1 MVKKFKLFDIES
13 LKILHSRVFFSIL
26 IFIFV
31 YFVSIYRISEIMLFS
46 DEIKIKNQVNAKK
59 IRGNIFDTKGR
70 LLATTIKSKSL
81 SINPSFVKNKK
92 KLAEKLSNILDLDL
106 VNLETK
112 LTSNKKFI
120 WIKRNISPIEYQSII
135 NLGEINIK
143 THNEIKRIYPYKNAS
158 SHIVGHVDIDQLG
171 QSGIERFYNDK
182 LDKSENI
189 FLTLD
194 IDLQQMVRKNL
205 SDTIKRYKADSGL
218 AVIMNIKNGNILS
231 SVSLPDYNPEKISI
245 YEEKNKINRV
255 IQSNYEMGS
264 TFKPITAIMAYDLD
278 IIKPNMIFDVTKKYK
293 GIGDHNH
300 FKEDGMYN
308 VEKIIVESSNIG
320 TAQIATLTGK
330 NNQNNFFQKLGFNNK
345 INLQIK
351 ETAKPLGNKN
361 NWGSLETATIGFGH
375 GFSITPLHLIKAYA
389 TLSNNGNE
397 VHPTLIFDKKNKIN
411 KKILIKENSSKF
423 FLSLLNAVIVKTKF
437 TGPRVKIEGYEIG
450 GKTGTTELL
459 NPKGG
464 YFKDRN
470 LTSFIAVFP
479 ISDPKYVVYT
489 AVEYPKQEENS
500 LQKMTGAVVNA
511 PLVKKIITDMINLL
525 NIPKNKNT
533 EFLKA
538 DTKSLYNIL
547 NVPI

>member
-1 MVKKFKLFDIES
+1 MVNKFKLFDIES

-278 IIKPNMIFDVTKKYK
+278 IIKPNMIFDVTKEYK

-470 LTSFIAVFP
+470 LTSFIGVFP

-538 DTKSLYNIL
+538 DTKSLYKIL

>member
-1 MVKKFKLFDIES
+1 MINKFKLFDIES

-46 DEIKIKNQVNAKK
+46 DEIKIKNQVNTKK

-205 SDTIKRYKADSGL
+205 SNTIKRYKADSGL
-218 AVIMNIKNGNILS
+218 AVIMNIKN
-231 SVSLPDYNPEKISI
+231 
-245 YEEKNKINRV
+245 
-255 IQSNYEMGS
+255 
-264 TFKPITAIMAYDLD
+264 
-278 IIKPNMIFDVTKKYK
+278 
-293 GIGDHNH
+293 
-300 FKEDGMYN
+300 
-308 VEKIIVESSNIG
+308 
-320 TAQIATLTGK
+320 
-330 NNQNNFFQKLGFNNK
+330 
-345 INLQIK
+345 
-351 ETAKPLGNKN
+351 
-361 NWGSLETATIGFGH
+361 
-375 GFSITPLHLIKAYA
+375 
-389 TLSNNGNE
+389 
-397 VHPTLIFDKKNKIN
+397 
-411 KKILIKENSSKF
+411 
-423 FLSLLNAVIVKTKF
+423 
-437 TGPRVKIEGYEIG
+437 
-450 GKTGTTELL
+450 
-459 NPKGG
+459 
-464 YFKDRN
+464 
-470 LTSFIAVFP
+470 
-479 ISDPKYVVYT
+479 
-489 AVEYPKQEENS
+489 
-500 LQKMTGAVVNA
+500 
-511 PLVKKIITDMINLL
+511 
-525 NIPKNKNT
+525 
-533 EFLKA
+533 
-538 DTKSLYNIL
+538 
-547 NVPI
+547 